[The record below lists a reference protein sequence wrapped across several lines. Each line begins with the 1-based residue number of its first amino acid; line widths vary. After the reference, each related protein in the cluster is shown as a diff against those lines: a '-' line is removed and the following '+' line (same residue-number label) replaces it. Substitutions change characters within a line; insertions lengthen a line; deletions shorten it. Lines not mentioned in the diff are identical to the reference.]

1 MPGSRKASLV
11 FWAAV
16 GLAGSLA
23 LLYLVRAVLL
33 PFLLAGV
40 IAYLALPVV
49 SLLESRAVP
58 RSVAILL
65 AYLCLFL
72 VAGVLV
78 TWGLPPLLEEL
89 ERVGQL
95 APQKTRQLE
104 LTIQDFLRQ
113 YRQAR
118 LPEFVKT
125 VLKEAEEGLRLALL
139 DFAHR
144 FADLIVAVL
153 SRAFFLLL
161 APVLAFYLLRDREQL
176 LRGFLALFPPPWR
189 GEVLALCAEAHA
201 VVSGFI
207 GGQLLVGVI
216 VGALIA
222 AGLALLGI
230 PFALLLGVLA
240 GLFDLIPYFGPLIS
254 SLPAILLALSAW
266 PWKPIYVVLLVL
278 AVHQAEGAWLAP
290 RVLSHRV
297 RLHPL
302 TVIFALLV
310 GEHLWGV
317 AGMLLAVPVAAVLRV
332 VIGFLVARLREP
344 FRSGEAD

>member
-1 MPGSRKASLV
+1 M
-11 FWAAV
+11 
-16 GLAGSLA
+16 AGSLA
-23 LLYLVRAVLL
+23 LLYLLRAVFL
-33 PFLLAGV
+33 PFLLAGL
-40 IAYLALPVV
+40 IAYLTLPVV
-49 SLLESRAVP
+49 GLLEARAVP

-65 AYLCLFL
+65 AYLGLFL
-72 VAGVLV
+72 VAGALV
-78 TWGLPPLLEEL
+78 TWGLPPLLAEL
-89 ERVGQL
+89 EAVGQL

-104 LTIQDFLRQ
+104 LTIQEFLRQ
-113 YRQAR
+113 YRRAR

-125 VLKEAEEGLRLALL
+125 VMEEAEESLRLALL
-139 DFAHR
+139 GFAR
-144 FADLIVAVL
+144 RLADLMVAVL
-153 SRAFFLLL
+153 SRAFFFLL

-176 LRGFLALFPPPWR
+176 LEGFLALFPPPWR
-189 GEVLALCAEAHA
+189 GEVRALCAEAHA

-207 GGQLLVGVI
+207 GGQLLVGMT
-216 VGALIA
+216 VGTLIA
-222 AGLALLGI
+222 AGLALLQI

-254 SLPAILLALSAW
+254 ALPAVLLALPAW
-266 PWKPIYVVLLVL
+266 PWKPIYVVLLFL

-317 AGMLLAVPVAAVLRV
+317 AGMLLAVPAAAILRV
-332 VIGFLVARLREP
+332 VAGFLVTRLREP
-344 FRSGEAD
+344 SGSGPAD